1 MVDQGPNLLPLCDL
15 ADNLTRSRKISSNI
29 GGDIRHDVFLM
40 NEFSIRELEHADVP
54 QMVQILAEGFP
65 RHSLAFW
72 QDRLSGMKQR
82 QRAPGTPLFGYGI
95 EEGGLKGVVLTFG
108 SLHGP
113 AEARQ
118 TIINISSWTVRPSQR
133 GPAAKELYRYATS
146 ADGITFSNLS
156 AAPHTLKTIKE
167 FGFTE
172 RTAGQILGIGVAR
185 AGGAR
190 RRILS
195 LSEAERAGLAPV
207 PAEMMRDHQACG
219 CIIFCI
225 EEDDRLAPIMLL
237 PRRVRPGIP
246 VAQLIYCERLSDL
259 VDNSWAI
266 TLEVLK
272 RGFVAL
278 LVDAPG
284 PIEGF
289 RGRYFLGRAAKYY
302 KGRAPRFAVD
312 HSYSEMIYIG
322 F

>member
-1 MVDQGPNLLPLCDL
+1 
-15 ADNLTRSRKISSNI
+15 
-29 GGDIRHDVFLM
+29 M
-40 NEFSIRELEHADVP
+40 NAFSIRELEHADIP

-65 RHSLAFW
+65 RHSLALW
-72 QDRLSGMKQR
+72 QARLNGMERR
-82 QRAPGTPLFGYGI
+82 QRAPGTPLFGYGL
-95 EEGGLKGVVLTFG
+95 EDGGLQGVALTFG

-113 AEARQ
+113 AETRQ
-118 TIINISSWTVRPSQR
+118 TIVNISSWTVRPAQR
-133 GPAAKELYRYATS
+133 GPAAKELYRHATS
-146 ADGITFSNLS
+146 ADGVTFSNLS
-156 AAPHTLKTIKE
+156 AAPHTLKTIKK

-172 RTAGQILGIGVAR
+172 RTAGQIVGIGVAR

-207 PAEMMRDHQACG
+207 RAKMMRDHQACG
-219 CIIFCI
+219 CLIFCI
-225 EEDDRLAPIMLL
+225 EENDRLAPIMLL

-272 RGFVAL
+272 RGFAAL
-278 LVDAPG
+278 LVDTSG

-289 RGRYFLGRAAKYY
+289 RGRYFPGRAAKYY
-302 KGRAPRFAVD
+302 KGPAPPFAVD

-322 F
+322 L